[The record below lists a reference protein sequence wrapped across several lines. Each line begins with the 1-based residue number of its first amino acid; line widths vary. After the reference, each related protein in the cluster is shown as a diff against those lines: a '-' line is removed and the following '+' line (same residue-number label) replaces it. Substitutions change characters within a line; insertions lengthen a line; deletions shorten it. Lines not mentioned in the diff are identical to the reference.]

1 LQHPTNLRRFDVI
14 GDGDISDT
22 ALPLA
27 RTADAS
33 WRFG

>member
-1 LQHPTNLRRFDVI
+1 MQIDQIRP
-14 GDGDISDT
+14 

-33 WRFG
+33 QTIPVEPRG